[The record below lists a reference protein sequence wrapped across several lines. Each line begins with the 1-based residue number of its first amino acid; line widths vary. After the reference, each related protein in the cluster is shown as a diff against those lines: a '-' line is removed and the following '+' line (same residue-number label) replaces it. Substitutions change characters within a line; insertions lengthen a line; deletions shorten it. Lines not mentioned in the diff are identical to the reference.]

1 VTEDAVLKGEF
12 ASRPKPDDES
22 VEEQAEEF
30 GHPAG

>member
-1 VTEDAVLKGEF
+1 VTEDEVLMDEF
-12 ASRPKPDDES
+12 TSRPKPDDQS